1 MTTSTHNINELPLLP
16 GRLGD
21 PNRALKTDPRTD
33 PRLVAACAPFA
44 LDVAPPPVPVNANS
58 PLPDKLAYS
67 AANEAGMEAVF
78 AALFADLPQ
87 MTNVERRTQVIKG
100 VDGND
105 INLYIH
111 TPKNVSTRCLACI
124 ICTAAAW
131 SCDGLWP
138 DLYPL
143 A

>member
-21 PNRALKTDPRTD
+21 PNRALKTDPRAD

-44 LDVAPPPVPVNANS
+44 LDVAPPPVPITATS
-58 PLPDKLAYS
+58 SLQDKLAYS

-78 AALFADLPQ
+78 ATLFTDLPSIPQ
-87 MTNVERRTQVIKG
+87 VQQRTEGIKG

-105 INLYIH
+105 ITLYIH
-111 TPKNVSTRCLACI
+111 TPTNVS
-124 ICTAAAW
+124 
-131 SCDGLWP
+131 
-138 DLYPL
+138 
-143 A
+143 